1 MKHNALKSFG
11 FFLSLG
17 VVPVLVG
24 GFLGIVNA
32 EDMHKTNSNTKKGG
46 GLNVKQNITKPP
58 EKIHSSLKAITQ
70 QATRTSDALVNGN
83 SIEIKKQRKRLEQVM
98 ILQAKKPQLKSKMPL
113 SKKRITV
120 VMKKNTVI
128 HRNIKVPNTPIK
140 NSPSVAKIAQQAEK
154 TADAIANR
162 NPIAVKQHK
171 KRLRLMM
178 VQRMQIKQPKQKILS
193 KKNTIRKYNDYSSSL
208 EAIVLM
214 AENLADAHADGNVNV
229 IAKQRHNLIQVMQ
242 QNSKY

>member
-32 EDMHKTNSNTKKGG
+32 EDMHKTNSNTQKGG
-46 GLNVKQNITKPP
+46 GLSIKQNITKPP

-70 QATRTSDALVNGN
+70 QAARTSDALANGN
-83 SIEIKKQRKRLEQVM
+83 SIEIKKQKKRLEQVM
-98 ILQAKKPQLKSKMPL
+98 ILQAQKPQLKSKIPL
-113 SKKRITV
+113 PKKRITV

-128 HRNIKVPNTPIK
+128 HNTRVPNTPIK
-140 NSPSVAKIAQQAEK
+140 NSSSLAKIVQQAEK

-162 NPIAVKQHK
+162 NPIVVKQHK

-178 VQRMQIKQPKQKILS
+178 ARKARINQPKQRVLI
-193 KKNTIRKYNDYSSSL
+193 KKNTTRKYNDYSSSL
-208 EAIVLM
+208 ETIVSM
-214 AENLADAHADGNVNV
+214 AENLADAHADGNVNI
-229 IAKQRHNLIQVMQ
+229 IAKKRHDLIQVMQ
-242 QNSKY
+242 QSARY